1 MRLLTLPSRLTC
13 VAPPTQLVDQ
23 AGKYDGPMTIM
34 TKEDRRRIEAR
45 RKRIRIRRAKGAF
58 IGTVAIVMPLLF
70 FLAVQR

>member
-1 MRLLTLPSRLTC
+1 
-13 VAPPTQLVDQ
+13 
-23 AGKYDGPMTIM
+23 MTIM